1 MGLCYIMVFRTNL
14 NVRPTSAINNAI
26 VRIGYIDRLPGIL
39 FYEALT

>member
-14 NVRPTSAINNAI
+14 NVKPTSAINNAI
-26 VRIGYIDRLPGIL
+26 VGIGYIDRLPRIL